1 MDGSLSYTE
10 SFAASRDP
18 YGHASRGPYV
28 IVSAAITCVC
38 SMCTQHYH
46 ALQTKQMGS
55 THVMQVTDCVLL
67 ALLSVNE

>member
-46 ALQTKQMGS
+46 ALQSKQMG
-55 THVMQVTDCVLL
+55 HVMQVTDCVLL
-67 ALLSVNE
+67 ALLSVKE